1 MSLVT
6 KGQSRFFGLCP
17 LSCKSRCNFIMKPHR
32 MLCLAREAQQSANLP
47 DLSILVALAEY
58 YEVEMKELLDG
69 ERSQSMNKEMKSCRI
84 EKERV

>member
-1 MSLVT
+1 
-6 KGQSRFFGLCP
+6 
-17 LSCKSRCNFIMKPHR
+17 MKPHR
-32 MLCLAREAQQSANLP
+32 MLCLTREAQQSVNMP